1 MNQSLRCFIIDDEP
15 PAQELIEKFV
25 RRVPFL
31 EVIGRCSNAVDAL
44 FDVQRLQ
51 PDLIF
56 LDVEMPEMTGFEFIR
71 LLPAKRP
78 AIIMITAYPHYAVDG
93 FEHQVADYLLKP
105 VSFERFMRAINR
117 VMGDQPT
124 AVPGNTVSPAPEVI
138 SPPLSATSGS
148 VADPASI
155 SDFLLVKE
163 DKKLVRLMLDEIILV
178 EGLKDY
184 LKIHTTS
191 RSLITHMTMTK
202 IESMLPANLFL
213 RVNRS
218 YIVRQGAIREIDGNQ
233 IITTD
238 ARKIPIGITYRESV
252 LDALKKNQIR

>member
-15 PAQELIEKFV
+15 PARELIEKFV

-31 EVIGRCSNAVDAL
+31 EVIGTCSNAVDAL
-44 FDVQRLQ
+44 FEVQQLQ

-78 AIIMITAYPHYAVDG
+78 AVIMITAYPHYAVDG

-105 VSFERFMRAINR
+105 VSFERFMRAVNR
-117 VMGDQPT
+117 VIGDLPVPT
-124 AVPGNTVSPAPEVI
+124 LPTPVSTPPDVTM
-138 SPPLSATSGS
+138 SPLSVPSGNGP
-148 VADPASI
+148 DPVSI

-163 DKKLVRLMLDEIILV
+163 DKKLIRLMLDEIILV

-218 YIVRQGAIREIDGNQ
+218 YIVRQGAIREINGNQ

-238 ARKIPIGITYRESV
+238 ARKIPIGITYREPV

>member
-15 PAQELIEKFV
+15 PARELIEKFV

-31 EVIGRCSNAVDAL
+31 EIIGTCSNAVDAL
-44 FDVQRLQ
+44 FQVQQLQ

-117 VMGDQPT
+117 VMGNQPIPP
-124 AVPGNTVSPAPEVI
+124 ASPPVAPAPDVLS
-138 SPPLSATSGS
+138 SPVATPSGNVAESGS
-148 VADPASI
+148 VSN
-155 SDFLLVKE
+155 FLLVKE
-163 DKKLVRLMLDEIILV
+163 DKKLVRLMLDEIVLI

-233 IITTD
+233 VITTD

-252 LDALKKNQIR
+252 LEALKKNQVR